1 MGGWVGT
8 GVFRGDSGVSVGA
21 SVGVGVPVAAAAVGG
36 AVGFPSDSESPH
48 AVIAKAKAHIRERH
62 TVQVKPRM
70 SNLKLV
76 KQLTFD

>member
-1 MGGWVGT
+1 MEGCVGT
-8 GVFRGDSGVSVGA
+8 GVFRGVSGVSVGT
-21 SVGVGVPVAAAAVGG
+21 SVGAAVAAAAAVGG

-62 TVQVKPRM
+62 TVQIKLRM

-76 KQLTFD
+76 NQLTFD